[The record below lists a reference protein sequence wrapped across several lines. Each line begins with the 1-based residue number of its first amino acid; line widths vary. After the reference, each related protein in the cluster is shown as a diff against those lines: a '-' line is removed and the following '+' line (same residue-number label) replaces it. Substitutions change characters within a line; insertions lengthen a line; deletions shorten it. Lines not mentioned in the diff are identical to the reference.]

1 MYLAAHQN
9 TVFFLTSLSLPT
21 GSGIKKTKTYKWS
34 PAGFQIPTTESVL
47 KILWKT
53 RSVHWAE
60 AANQNCVTYLFFHHL
75 FVFIHD
81 WYSYCIWLKA
91 EAAVFHSCILVY
103 LALLC
108 SAFGTSMVHIKC
120 PLQAANI
127 TYLSCSLLPIL
138 CFFWGNIRY
147 CQYWGQKNTIKE
159 LDSLVGYTDRNR
171 MEIIT
176 IKHSVMCLGPNNKNF
191 GDWTFINWKS
201 KKLKNTWEYARKQ
214 LQLLWCNS
222 EKEW

>member
-1 MYLAAHQN
+1 MFIELK
-9 TVFFLTSLSLPT
+9 LP
-21 GSGIKKTKTYKWS
+21 IKIVS
-34 PAGFQIPTTESVL
+34 
-47 KILWKT
+47 
-53 RSVHWAE
+53 
-60 AANQNCVTYLFFHHL
+60 LFFHHL

-176 IKHSVMCLGPNNKNF
+176 IKHSVMCLGPNNKNL

-201 KKLKNTWEYARKQ
+201 KNWRTLENMQGSNYNYCDAIQKKNGKIPGYIKAGYLSTDQGY
-214 LQLLWCNS
+214 
-222 EKEW
+222 